1 MTTKRKGTKAEVH
14 PSEDPPQPRL
24 PDPRVRRSAMMTPSE
39 PQPIGATLGPW
50 QERLAKIAA
59 QPLDPGVFI
68 GDPHTE
74 TPEQAR
80 ERVAHAALR
89 LSERWR
95 ERLPED
101 YALASLDDLVPEVR
115 ETIERYL
122 SDDRALTMVLA
133 GGVGL
138 GKTHAAYAIG
148 NWYMA
153 RGGVWC
159 EAYTVYDLLAN
170 LRPDGDPYTLDRVT
184 NCGVLVLDDLGAT
197 KASPWAVE
205 TLTFILDQ
213 RVSRRRRTI
222 VTTNVSEPELRAVWE
237 DRLIDRMR
245 DRSVVHLFHGKS
257 RRGPAW

>member
-1 MTTKRKGTKAEVH
+1 MTKRKAAK
-14 PSEDPPQPRL
+14 
-24 PDPRVRRSAMMTPSE
+24 MTPGE
-39 PQPIGATLGPW
+39 PKPIGASLGPW
-50 QERLAKIAA
+50 QERLAALQA
-59 QPLDPGVFI
+59 QPLPEGVEI

-95 ERLPED
+95 SRLPED
-101 YALASLDDLVPEVR
+101 YALASLDDLGDDLRSTV
-115 ETIERYL
+115 ERYL
-122 SDDRALTMVLA
+122 TDDRALTMVLA

-153 RGGVWC
+153 RGGIWC
-159 EAYTVYDLLAN
+159 EAYTVYDLLAS

-184 NCGVLVLDDLGAT
+184 NCGLLVLDDLGAT

-213 RVSRRRRTI
+213 RVSRRRRTV

-245 DRSVVHLFHGKS
+245 DRSVVHLFTGPS
-257 RRGPAW
+257 RRVRAW